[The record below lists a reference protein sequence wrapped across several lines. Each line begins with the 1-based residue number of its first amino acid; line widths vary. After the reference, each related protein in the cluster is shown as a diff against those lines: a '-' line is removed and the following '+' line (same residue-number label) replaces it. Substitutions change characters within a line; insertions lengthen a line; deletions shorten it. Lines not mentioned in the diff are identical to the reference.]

1 MPAPA
6 CATMRLLVT
15 APDAAQAAALA
26 DALRDGGLKLA
37 GHGPRHSLVRD
48 AVRLAP
54 QAVVLAC
61 DAWDAGAIAAL
72 HALADSAPRP
82 VLVLGPALPPRDA
95 TTLLALNVH
104 AWLPGPCQPALV
116 AAALPLARARFA
128 ADQALARQLAD
139 AQARLDERKWIDRA
153 KGVLMSHLQLDE
165 ESAFGLLRQASMQAN
180 LRVGEV
186 SRGLLE
192 ASRAALAVNR
202 GGQLRMLSQ
211 RLVLQWA
218 LRLALEGAG
227 AANAGTDAHA
237 YGNANASANASA
249 AAESTHGALADTRR
263 RLQHTLDELATLV
276 DDAHAKVLLADAAS
290 AWQALARL
298 PLDGL
303 PDAAALA
310 QADQLAEHLLASAEA
325 LTAALQTVGARR
337 SLQVV
342 NQCGRQR
349 MLCQR
354 LAKQALLVALLP
366 QAQAEQVAA
375 AGQTI
380 TAFESGLQGLAQAP
394 LSNGAIRAA
403 LAQARAQWQGLL
415 QGVRQSA
422 PGHDPAGL
430 LALAAG
436 SDALLAS
443 FERLTTLYEHSL
455 QVLLA

>member
-1 MPAPA
+1 MS
-6 CATMRLLVT
+6 LLVT

-37 GHGPRHSLVRD
+37 GHGSRHSLVRD

-72 HALADSAPRP
+72 QALADSAPRP

-186 SRGLLE
+186 SRGLLA

-202 GGQLRMLSQ
+202 AGQLRMLSQ

-218 LRLALEGAG
+218 LRLALDGAG
-227 AANAGTDAHA
+227 AANAGADADA
-237 YGNANASANASA
+237 DADASASASANASA
-249 AAESTHGALADTRR
+249 AAESTHGALADTRQ

-276 DDAHAKVLLADAAS
+276 EDAHARALLADTAS
-290 AWQALARL
+290 AWQALASL

-303 PDAAALA
+303 PDADALA
-310 QADQLAEHLLASAEA
+310 QADLRAEQLLASAEA

-337 SLQVV
+337 NLQVV

-354 LAKQALLVALLP
+354 LAKQALLVALVP

-422 PGHDPAGL
+422 PAHDPAGL

-455 QVLLA
+455 QVLLD